1 MTKAEMVKSVARST
15 GLSGLAAAEA
25 VDATIRETARALKKE
40 KRVSVAGLGTFSVR
54 VRKTRKGRNPR
65 TGEELTIKAGKTV
78 GFRAAPGLKKG
89 L

>member
-1 MTKAEMVKSVARST
+1 MTKAELVESVARST
-15 GLSGLAAAEA
+15 GLSGRAAADA
-25 VDATIRETARALKKE
+25 VEATIRQIARALKKE

-54 VRKTRKGRNPR
+54 VRKARKGRNPR
-65 TGEELTIKAGKTV
+65 TGEDLIIKAGKTV

>member
-1 MTKAEMVKSVARST
+1 MTKAELVESVARST
-15 GLSGLAAAEA
+15 GLSGRAAAEA
-25 VDATIRETARALKKE
+25 VDATIRQIARALKKE

-54 VRKTRKGRNPR
+54 VRKARRGRNPR
-65 TGEELTIKAGKTV
+65 TGEELAIKAGKTV

>member
-1 MTKAEMVKSVARST
+1 MTKAELVESVARST
-15 GLSGLAAAEA
+15 GLSGRAAAEA
-25 VDATIRETARALKKE
+25 VEATIRQIARALKKE

-54 VRKTRKGRNPR
+54 VRKARKGRNPR

-78 GFRAAPGLKKG
+78 GFRATPGLKKG

>member
-1 MTKAEMVKSVARST
+1 MTKAELVESVARST
-15 GLSGLAAAEA
+15 GLSGRAAADA
-25 VDATIRETARALKKE
+25 VEATIRQIARALKKE

-54 VRKTRKGRNPR
+54 VRKARKGRNPR
-65 TGEELTIKAGKTV
+65 TGEALTIKAGKTV

>member
-15 GLSGLAAAEA
+15 GLSGRAAAEA
-25 VDATIRETARALKKE
+25 VDATIREIAGALKKE
-40 KRVSVAGLGTFSVR
+40 NRVSVAGLGTCSVR